1 MSLQC
6 GMSSRCLSKALQK
19 IHSFDALV
27 ILASCDNI
35 IAGAYLAAMRLNI
48 PCIVVTG
55 GPMYQ
60 GACDG
65 RKIVQAEWI
74 LLPSEAMKKFSKW
87 PKNLDALPLVHALL
101 WAQQTPC
108 RFLASRLT
116 WCFPVLRQSLPETV
130 SDFVNDGSRD
140 VYRASW
146 QRRALHQRIS
156 LRKNLC

>member
-60 GACDG
+60 GSCDG
-65 RKIVQAEWI
+65 RKIVQAEVDIASIRGDEEI
-74 LLPSEAMKKFSKW
+74 LKMAEEFGCPSFGACPFYGHSKH
-87 PKNLDALPLVHALL
+87 HADS
-101 WAQQTPC
+101 W
-108 RFLASRLT
+108 
-116 WCFPVLRQSLPETV
+116 
-130 SDFVNDGSRD
+130 
-140 VYRASW
+140 RA
-146 QRRALHQRIS
+146 A
-156 LRKNLC
+156 